1 MEGKKLDRERYK
13 RHLILPDVGEEGQER
28 LSRGRVLV
36 VGAGGLGSP
45 VCLYLAAAGVG
56 TIGIADFDRVDI
68 SNLQRQILYS
78 ENDVGKSKVQAAAER
93 LQKMNG
99 SLKILTYPDGITEEN
114 ASEMIAGYDVVVDA
128 SDNFKTRYLL
138 SDVCVSQG
146 KPDVYGAICEF
157 AGQVTVFTKDGPC
170 LRCLSPDEPETA
182 VPEASGFGVLGA
194 IPGVIGC
201 IQAAEVLKLLLGTG
215 DSLAGRMLF
224 VDLKTMNFE
233 EMELEPNPKC
243 RCSSHHRLAR

>member
-1 MEGKKLDRERYK
+1 MEGRSLERERYK
-13 RHLILPDVGEEGQER
+13 RHLILPDVGEEGQEK
-28 LSRGRVLV
+28 LKNGRVLV

-68 SNLQRQILYS
+68 SNLQRQVLYC
-78 ENDVGKSKVQAAAER
+78 EKDVGKRKAEAAAER
-93 LQKMNG
+93 LRQMN
-99 SLKILTYPDGITEEN
+99 STLKVLTYGDGVTKEN
-114 ASEMIAGYDVVVDA
+114 ISQIIEDYDVIVDA
-128 SDNFKTRYLL
+128 SDNFRTRYLL
-138 SDVCVSQG
+138 SDACVRMG

-157 AGQVTVFTKDGPC
+157 SGQVTVFTKDGPC
-170 LRCLSPDEPETA
+170 LRCLSPDEPETE

-215 DSLAGRMLF
+215 DSLVGRMLF
-224 VDLKTMNFE
+224 VDLKSMNFD
-233 EMELEPNPKC
+233 EMEIGANP
-243 RCSSHHRLAR
+243 RCTCASFHRLI